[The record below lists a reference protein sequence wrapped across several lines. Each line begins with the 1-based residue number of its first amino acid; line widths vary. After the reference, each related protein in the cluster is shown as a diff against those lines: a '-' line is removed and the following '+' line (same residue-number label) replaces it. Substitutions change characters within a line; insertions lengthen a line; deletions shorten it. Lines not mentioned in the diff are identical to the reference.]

1 MAAASIVR
9 VCDLTTT
16 DSGSYTTPHTNRNTP
31 PPGKVSAYVD
41 QGLPAQVPQFNKP
54 SPSPSLLTSKSSN
67 STDSGYASFSSS
79 SGKGTLA
86 RKLLQR
92 TPKKL
97 SIFEKDIP
105 DPVKNRFHDLC
116 VLFNEPLYRYLAK
129 HGVTFTA
136 ISIKLKCAGESEATA
151 KPWIIVQCDE
161 RASKRV
167 RRFFNQQQ
175 LKAQY
180 QPRDAQSPDV
190 NFGLLIHATPP
201 KQMATT
207 SENYICGNIWYDTPT
222 LCGVPIK
229 VCTSNKSRV
238 ATIGGLV
245 KVVTSTEIQL
255 YGMTAGHIFPRKD
268 FAQDVTDDD
277 DHTYGGHSTEDESST
292 VNNNSVAGATEN
304 GPTSEESVTVN
315 QNYDGDKDDDDNDE
329 RSEEGEYEEEY
340 ELDLGSAE
348 GEQGKSSI
356 DLVALPPQRSRQ
368 SSPFTQW
375 PKLGHLAF
383 VSQLPTS
390 NNDLDWALVQFQD
403 PTLYRPNSLV
413 FPEHTYEAGF
423 CAVLREGPRRLT
435 RATRSRDVLLLS
447 GMAGLKRGKLAT
459 SFGYLMIGP
468 VKQFNEIY
476 NVLMSDGFVLNA
488 GDCGSWVVDSVT
500 HEVYG
505 HVVASDAFGDAYV
518 IPLDNTF
525 RDMKQHLA
533 ANEVCLPTESEVLEW
548 IERRNNIGP
557 LQHPLQYPDPPW
569 NARDIV
575 PPLSPWNARDI
586 GQGLP
591 PLSESQDRYLFGIG
605 QGIGSLAGSSDSGY
619 WSMSRTL
626 PSLTE
631 GSNVTLSTASA
642 KESSWPE

>member
-1 MAAASIVR
+1 MASASTIR

-16 DSGSYTTPHTNRNTP
+16 DSGPYTTPHTSRKTP
-31 PPGKVSAYVD
+31 PSGKVSAYVD
-41 QGLPAQVPQFNKP
+41 QGLPAQVPHFNKP
-54 SPSPSLLTSKSSN
+54 SPSPSLLTSNSSN
-67 STDSGYASFSSS
+67 STDSGYVSISSS
-79 SGKGTLA
+79 QGKETLA
-86 RKLLQR
+86 RKLLKR

-175 LKAQY
+175 LKAHY

-190 NFGLLIHATPP
+190 DFGLLVHATPP
-201 KQMATT
+201 KQMAT
-207 SENYICGNIWYDTPT
+207 SENYICGDICCKTPT

-229 VCTSNKSRV
+229 ACTPNKSRL

-245 KVVTSTEIQL
+245 KVVSSTESQL
-255 YGMTAGHIFPRKD
+255 YGMTAGHIFPRKG

-277 DHTYGGHSTEDESST
+277 DNDES
-292 VNNNSVAGATEN
+292 
-304 GPTSEESVTVN
+304 
-315 QNYDGDKDDDDNDE
+315 
-329 RSEEGEYEEEY
+329 SEEGEYEEEY

-348 GEQGKSSI
+348 GEQGASSI
-356 DLVALPPQRSRQ
+356 DLPALSPKGPQQ
-368 SSPFTQW
+368 GNLLQPQW
-375 PKLGHLAF
+375 PQLGHLAF

-423 CAVLREGPRRLT
+423 CAVLREGPRRMT

-447 GMAGLKRGKLAT
+447 GMPGLKRGKLAT

-476 NVLMSDGFVLNA
+476 NVSMSDGFVLNA

-525 RDMKQHLA
+525 RDMKQQLA
-533 ANEVCLPTESEVLEW
+533 AYEVCLPTESEVFEW
-548 IERRNNIGP
+548 VKRRNTIAQP
-557 LQHPLQYPDPPW
+557 AYPLQYSDWSNFDRDTAVPNVPW
-569 NARDIV
+569 NSGDV
-575 PPLSPWNARDI
+575 

-591 PLSESQDRYLFGIG
+591 QISESRDRYLFGIG

-631 GSNVTLSTASA
+631 GSNLTLSTASA
-642 KESSWPE
+642 KETSWPE